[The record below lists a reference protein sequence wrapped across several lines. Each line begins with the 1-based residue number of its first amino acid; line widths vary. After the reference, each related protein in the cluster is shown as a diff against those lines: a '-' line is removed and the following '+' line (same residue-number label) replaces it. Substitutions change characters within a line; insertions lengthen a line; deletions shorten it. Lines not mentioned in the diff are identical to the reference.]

1 MKNKLLN
8 KYLLP
13 YYVFAGSFFLIA
25 ATSLETLRE
34 DSKIAQIIYQD
45 NLMVKKSHTRY
56 FLISVFVLASI
67 ALGTTGIIHMKKSA
81 DKQIREIT
89 KEYIEQLLQTNPEL
103 QKYTDV
109 LENQKSLQY
118 IAAVACNGLSKDEIA
133 DILYIVNTVSHGS
146 EKSDFELKQNIFK
159 MHEYIL
165 KLIKEHANTNP
176 QYAQDIINAIETAHR
191 THVYPLQ
198 SRER

>member
-1 MKNKLLN
+1 
-8 KYLLP
+8 
-13 YYVFAGSFFLIA
+13 
-25 ATSLETLRE
+25 
-34 DSKIAQIIYQD
+34 
-45 NLMVKKSHTRY
+45 
-56 FLISVFVLASI
+56 
-67 ALGTTGIIHMKKSA
+67 MKKSA